1 MGKAIWKYLISKK
14 GETSV
19 KTYRI
24 EYTAVL
30 DIEAES
36 EEEALEQVTDQF
48 LLDSLSITDVEEL

>member
-1 MGKAIWKYLISKK
+1 M
-14 GETSV
+14 

-36 EEEALEQVTDQF
+36 EEEALEQVTDQL

>member
-1 MGKAIWKYLISKK
+1 M
-14 GETSV
+14 

-36 EEEALEQVTDQF
+36 EEEAIAQITDDF
-48 LLDSLSITDVEEL
+48 LLDSLSIIDVEEL

>member
-1 MGKAIWKYLISKK
+1 M
-14 GETSV
+14 

>member
-1 MGKAIWKYLISKK
+1 M
-14 GETSV
+14 

-36 EEEALEQVTDQF
+36 EEQAIEQVTGQL
-48 LLDSLSITDVEEL
+48 LLDSLSIADVEEL

>member
-1 MGKAIWKYLISKK
+1 M
-14 GETSV
+14 

-36 EEEALEQVTDQF
+36 EEEAIAQITDDF
-48 LLDSLSITDVEEL
+48 LLDSLSIVDVEEL

>member
-1 MGKAIWKYLISKK
+1 M
-14 GETSV
+14 

-24 EYTAVL
+24 ECTAVL

-48 LLDSLSITDVEEL
+48 LLGSLSITDVEEL

>member
-1 MGKAIWKYLISKK
+1 M
-14 GETSV
+14 

-36 EEEALEQVTDQF
+36 EEQAIEQVTDQF

>member
-1 MGKAIWKYLISKK
+1 M
-14 GETSV
+14 

-30 DIEAES
+30 DIETES
-36 EEEALEQVTDQF
+36 EEQAIEQVTDQF